1 MAAGALWS
9 LIAGLI
15 MIRFNVNIIVVTLM
29 LNYIASL
36 FTEYLTRYP
45 FNEGGSLAS
54 AGSTAY
60 ISQNAHLT
68 RIIPNSQVTTS
79 LIIGLIACVAIALFC
94 RYTLKGYETRIIG
107 MNERFSRFSGL
118 NVSSGKLLT
127 FLLCGMLAGLG
138 GAMETLGIYHRF
150 LIGSVE
156 GFGFDGI
163 VISLLANNNPLL
175 VPFASLFMGALNSGS
190 ITVEMFGG
198 VPKSMTDIL
207 MGIIIMLIT
216 VKNFG
221 IAEKAKKIW
230 KKVTTRI
237 KKPANDLI

>member
-1 MAAGALWS
+1 MWS

-79 LIIGLIACVAIALFC
+79 LIIGLVACVAIALFC

-221 IAEKAKKIW
+221 IAEKVKKIW